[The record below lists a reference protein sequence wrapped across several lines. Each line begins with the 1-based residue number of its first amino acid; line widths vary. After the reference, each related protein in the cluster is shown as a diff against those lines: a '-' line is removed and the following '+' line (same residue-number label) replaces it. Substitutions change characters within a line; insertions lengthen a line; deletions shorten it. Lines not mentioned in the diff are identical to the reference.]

1 MISSEERE
9 PGEKMVHTAYQLF
22 NCDPFAEHAKNLIT

>member
-9 PGEKMVHTAYQLF
+9 PGEKMVHTVYQLF
-22 NCDPFAEHAKNLIT
+22 NCDLFAEHARNQIT